1 MRWRGKK
8 VYYWKGKGE
17 LDFVVK
23 EGMKVEQLIQACW
36 DITDAKRREREVKG
50 LLEAME
56 KLEVPEG
63 IVITDDLFEEEEREG
78 RKIRFIP
85 LWCWLLRK

>member
-1 MRWRGKK
+1 M
-8 VYYWKGKGE
+8 
-17 LDFVVK
+17 DFVVK
-23 EGMKVEQLIQACW
+23 EGMKVEQLIQVCW
-36 DITDAKRREREVKG
+36 DINDAKMREREVKG

-63 IVITDDLFEEEEREG
+63 IVITDDYFGEEE

-85 LWCWLLRK
+85 MWCWVLRK